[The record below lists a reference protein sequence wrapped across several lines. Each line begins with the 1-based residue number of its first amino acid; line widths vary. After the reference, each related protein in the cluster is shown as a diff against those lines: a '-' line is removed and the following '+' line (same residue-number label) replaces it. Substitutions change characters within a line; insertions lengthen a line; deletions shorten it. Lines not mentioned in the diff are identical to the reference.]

1 MVNKKIVFAANS
13 DLGYDQRMQRIC
25 RSLHQ
30 AGFGVFILGRLFD
43 NSKSFTPEGYG
54 ADRLKLRFPKGKLA
68 YIELNIRIFLYFL
81 NKEFD
86 AICSIDLD
94 TLPACWLLSVL
105 KGKKLAHDAHEY
117 MEEVPEVFGR
127 PFTKWMWNR
136 VAHAFLPS
144 VGLAYTVSRGLQEE
158 FFARYGKS
166 FHLVRNMAEAQRS
179 LSAPDTGH
187 EESGFWVYLGAVN
200 TGRGLE
206 EFLEVLPA
214 TNRRLVVLGEGD
226 KLLEIKNM
234 VANQGIDHLVEFR
247 GRVNPEAAHAIMQRA
262 WAGINLL
269 RDEGLSYRHSLAN
282 KFFDYVHAGIP
293 QICISFPEYRAM
305 MKEFE
310 VGILTALKKES
321 ILAATHWISMPENQ
335 EKYRTEAAKARQ
347 VWNWE
352 SESVRLID
360 LWRRFLEIE
369 GRG

>member
-1 MVNKKIVFAANS
+1 MVNKTIAFAANS
-13 DLGYDQRMQRIC
+13 DLGFDQRMQRIC
-25 RSLHQ
+25 GSLHGE
-30 AGFGVFILGRLFD
+30 GFCVFILGRLF
-43 NSKSFTPEGYG
+43 SHSAPLEPVPYG
-54 ADRLKLRFPKGKLA
+54 RHRLRLRFQKGKLA
-68 YIELNIRIFLYFL
+68 YAELNLRIFLYFL
-81 NKEFD
+81 NKDFD
-86 AICSIDLD
+86 AICSVDLD
-94 TLPACWLLSVL
+94 TLPACWLLSVI

-117 MEEVPEVFGR
+117 MEEVPEVFDR

-166 FHLVRNMAEAQRS
+166 FHLVRNMAEAKKS

-226 KLLEIKNM
+226 KLPEIKKM
-234 VANQGIDHLVEFR
+234 VANQGIEHLVEFR
-247 GRVNPEAAHAIMQRA
+247 GRVNPEAAHVIMQRA

-321 ILAATHWISMPENQ
+321 ILAATELISMPENQ
-335 EKYRTEAAKARQ
+335 AFLRAEAAKARE

-352 SESVRLID
+352 SESATLCQ
-360 LWRRFLEIE
+360 LWHRFLES
-369 GRG
+369 